1 MAKDNRKLLRLIG
14 TTGAVYLVFRYL
26 LPQVVPFLLAV
37 FVAKLLEPAVNW
49 CYRKTRISKRI
60 ISFILLLAT
69 VAGVLLFAGT
79 TIVASIRQFTMLV
92 RNLPRYQN
100 LWYGTTENLCCHMDD
115 MFGLADGVTMGFV
128 QTNIT
133 KMGAVFSENITPKL
147 TIYAKNALLSL
158 FELGLVVFI
167 FFIATIMIM
176 GSREE
181 LKQGFSQNFLFQR
194 LKPVLRKIKGS
205 GFSYLKAQGIIIFI
219 VSCVCVLGL
228 YLIGNPYAV
237 LFGIGI
243 GIFDAFPVVG
253 SGSILVPWAVFH
265 ILCKD
270 MKSAA
275 ILISVYL
282 VALVIREVLEPK
294 LLGNCLGVH
303 PLYMLMAIFVGVK
316 VFGVGGIVLG
326 PVGFITI
333 RYLMEEGE
341 EGII

>member
-1 MAKDNRKLLRLIG
+1 MAKDNRKLFRLIG

-37 FVAKLLEPAVNW
+37 FMAKLLEPAVNW
-49 CYRKTRISKRI
+49 CYNKARISKRI
-60 ISFILLLAT
+60 TSFVLLLAAS
-69 VAGVLLFAGT
+69 AGILLFAGT
-79 TIVASIRQFTMLV
+79 TIVACIRQFTMLV
-92 RNLPRYQN
+92 KNFSRYQN
-100 LWYGTTENLCCHMDD
+100 LWYDTTENICCHMDD
-115 MFGLADGVTMGFV
+115 MLGLADGVSMGFV

-133 KMGAVFSENITPKL
+133 KLGVVFSENITPKL
-147 TIYAKNALLSL
+147 TIYAKDALLSM
-158 FELGLVVFI
+158 FEFGMVVFI
-167 FFIATIMIM
+167 FFIATMMIM
-176 GSREE
+176 GSRKE
-181 LKQGFSQNFLFQR
+181 LKQGLSENFLYQR
-194 LKPVLRKIKGS
+194 LRPVLRKVKGS

-219 VSCVCVLGL
+219 VSGVCVLGL
-228 YLIGNPYAV
+228 FLIGNPYAV

-253 SGSILVPWAVFH
+253 SGSILVPWAIFH
-265 ILCKD
+265 ILGGD

-326 PVGFITI
+326 PVGLITI